1 MSDIKWIKITTDIFD
16 DEKILLIESMPD
28 ADAIIVIWFKLL
40 VLAGKTNNCGLL
52 TINDT
57 IPYNDEMLATIF
69 RRPLNTVRL
78 ALDVFEQFGMIDI
91 INDTICIPKW
101 EVHQNIE
108 GMDKI
113 RQQTRDRMR
122 DYRAR
127 KRLGITS
134 VGETCVYCG
143 KPANAI
149 DHIIPR
155 AKGGED
161 VEWNLVPCCKSCN
174 SSKKDKDLADFLNDS
189 FAYTYQGVDHN
200 LVRSNEKLMS
210 IAPWDEDKGQYVMS
224 SDVTVTK
231 QNKNK
236 KKNKKEDKDKEKEHS
251 ISSSILSEEFESL
264 WKLYP
269 RKHGKKKALDY
280 YTKARK
286 NGTTYEEVKQGIEAY
301 ANYVKAERTE
311 DRFIKHG
318 STFFSEQ
325 AWQDEWVSRGKASN
339 FAQEAD
345 DILDGIL

>member
-69 RRPLNTVRL
+69 RRPVNTVRL

-101 EVHQNIE
+101 EIHQNIE
-108 GMDKI
+108 GLDKI
-113 RQQTRDRMR
+113 REQNRE
-122 DYRAR
+122 R
-127 KRLGITS
+127 KRRQR
-134 VGETCVYCG
+134 E
-143 KPANAI
+143 
-149 DHIIPR
+149 R
-155 AKGGED
+155 
-161 VEWNLVPCCKSCN
+161 
-174 SSKKDKDLADFLNDS
+174 
-189 FAYTYQGVDHN
+189 
-200 LVRSNEKLMS
+200 EKQLLL
-210 IAPWDEDKGQYVMS
+210 E
-224 SDVTVTK
+224 SDVSRDSSREVT
-231 QNKNK
+231 QQNK
-236 KKNKKEDKDKEKEHS
+236 KKNKKEDKDKDKEHS

-280 YTKARK
+280 YAKARK

-325 AWQDEWVSRGKASN
+325 AWQDEWTPRKQSN